1 MKRRATGKDLPDGSL
16 AGQMLEVSIVNYGVG
31 NLHSITRG
39 LERAGARPVMVESP
53 EAILEAKC
61 LLFPG
66 VGAFGVAAKGLR
78 SVREKLAARLRD
90 GVPALGVCLGM
101 QMLSESSD
109 EGAGL
114 GLGLFPGRVRRLRSR
129 RLPNIGW
136 SKLRGTVADPLMNG
150 VDEGSYFYFV
160 HSYRLPSRL
169 PGGEV
174 LATSHHGE
182 EFPAVVRMAN
192 TYGVQFHPEK
202 SSLPGARLLRNWVA
216 LAADAV

>member
-1 MKRRATGKDLPDGSL
+1 
-16 AGQMLEVSIVNYGVG
+16 MLTVSIVDYGVG

-39 LERAGARPVMVESP
+39 LERAGARPVIVRRP
-53 EAILEAKC
+53 DAILGANC
-61 LLFPG
+61 VLFPG
-66 VGAFGVAAKGLR
+66 VGAFGAAASGLR
-78 SVREKLAARLRD
+78 SVRAKLAGRLRD

-136 SKLRGTVADPLMNG
+136 SKLHGTASDPLMDG
-150 VDEGSYFYFV
+150 VDEASYFYFV

-169 PGGEV
+169 RAGAV
-174 LATSHHGE
+174 IAISRHGE
-182 EFPAVVRMAN
+182 EFPAVVRVAN

-202 SSLPGARLLRNWVA
+202 SSIPGARLLRNWVA
-216 LAADAV
+216 LANEAV